1 MSLRL
6 GRQCCHRSFRNATTG
21 EKRKRIFRDDVV
33 SRFGRGEEEPPPPAS
48 DRGVWSRENARARR
62 DPHQNT
68 HPPVL
73 EHYSQTII
81 IFGGFPKTVRYTARR
96 TKMQRAIFPRKSRR
110 DANETSRPSPAIRAA
125 RSFLF
130 PKSYN
135 KNAVVLFSNPRR
147 GMSWT
152 LSDSFCVAN
161 LRAFFNVS
169 SRHFFLPSSAFQKR
183 ALFPREY
190 IRSKKKKNKREK

>member
-68 HPPVL
+68 HTPVL

-81 IFGGFPKTVRYTARR
+81 IFGGFSQNRSLQNASYQNATTRNLPPK
-96 TKMQRAIFPRKSRR
+96 K
-110 DANETSRPSPAIRAA
+110 
-125 RSFLF
+125 
-130 PKSYN
+130 
-135 KNAVVLFSNPRR
+135 
-147 GMSWT
+147 
-152 LSDSFCVAN
+152 
-161 LRAFFNVS
+161 S
-169 SRHFFLPSSAFQKR
+169 SRCERNLETIAGDSRGSIVS
-183 ALFPREY
+183 L
-190 IRSKKKKNKREK
+190 SKIV